1 MHTQESMIE
10 SEAEAR
16 NDCRNQTLSYIDRV
30 VSQVNLLLALDSLFE
45 VAKTTESREYND
57 VCLCCHSHMSNI
69 RIWEWYS
76 GKHSGKEKIISSGQ
90 YIWNLSE
97 EDQEIIIMRCK
108 QKARKEH

>member
-57 VCLCCHSHMSNI
+57 VCLCCHSHMRVTLGSESDILGNI
-69 RIWEWYS
+69 L
-76 GKHSGKEKIISSGQ
+76 GKRRSSR
-90 YIWNLSE
+90 LDSTF
-97 EDQEIIIMRCK
+97 EICLK
-108 QKARKEH
+108 KTKKSSL